1 MEKIIR
7 VSNTVQE
14 KNTNDTNYFL

>member
-7 VSNTVQE
+7 VSNKVQE
-14 KNTNDTNYFL
+14 KIPERY